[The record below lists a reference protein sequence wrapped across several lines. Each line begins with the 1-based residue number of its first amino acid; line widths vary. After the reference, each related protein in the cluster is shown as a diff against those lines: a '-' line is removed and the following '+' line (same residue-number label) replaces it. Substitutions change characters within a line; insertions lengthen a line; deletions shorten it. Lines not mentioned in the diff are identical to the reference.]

1 MTIIDK
7 DIKDLNIT
15 DDVLIEFLKFREE
28 DYTLYS
34 NEHVLID
41 RDDNVVGNLYPL
53 VIALDLNKPYVTCEV
68 VEETTITYYD
78 KNIIPTIPYKWNNS
92 KAKYINICLELE
104 QVEKH
109 FEFAAWK
116 LYCVLNGIN
125 KNNYDKYKWVLER
138 IKRTPNDMPNVDMP
152 IGRAYEIAQ
161 LPKNLIER
169 NYNVNGKSK
178 PIYKMNIKQIKNVS
192 ILLIYNK
199 LICTTKVGF
208 LYNFVCAHQFL

>member
-7 DIKDLNIT
+7 DIKDLNLT
-15 DDVLIEFLKFREE
+15 DDVLIEFLKLNEE
-28 DYTLYS
+28 DYRLNS
-34 NEHVLID
+34 NEYVLID
-41 RDDNVVGNLYPL
+41 HHDNVVGNLLPL
-53 VIALDLNKPYVTCEV
+53 VVALDVNKSSVTCEY
-68 VEETTITYYD
+68 VEVATITYYE
-78 KNIIPTIPYKWNNS
+78 KNIIPTIPYKWDNS

-138 IKRTPNDMPNVDMP
+138 IKRTPDDMPNVDMP
-152 IGRAYEIAQ
+152 IGRAFEIAQ

-169 NYNVNGKSK
+169 TYNVNGKSK
-178 PIYKMNIKQIKNVS
+178 SIYKMNIKQIRNLKEYV
-192 ILLIYNK
+192 
-199 LICTTKVGF
+199 
-208 LYNFVCAHQFL
+208 

>member
-7 DIKDLNIT
+7 DIKDLNLT
-15 DDVLIEFLKFREE
+15 DNVLIEFLKFREE

-34 NEHVLID
+34 NERVLID

-53 VIALDLNKPYVTCEV
+53 VIALDLNEPYVTCEV

-78 KNIIPTIPYKWNNS
+78 KNIIPTIPYKWDNS

-104 QVEKH
+104 QVEEH

-125 KNNYDKYKWVLER
+125 LKNYDKYKWVLER
-138 IKRTPNDMPNVDMP
+138 IKKTPDDMPNVDMP
-152 IGRAYEIAQ
+152 ISRAYEIAQ

-169 NYNVNGKSK
+169 TYNVNGKSK
-178 PIYKMNIKQIKNVS
+178 PIYKMNIKQIKNLKEYV
-192 ILLIYNK
+192 
-199 LICTTKVGF
+199 
-208 LYNFVCAHQFL
+208 

>member
-78 KNIIPTIPYKWNNS
+78 KNIIPTIPYKWDNS

-125 KNNYDKYKWVLER
+125 LKNYDKYKWVLER
-138 IKRTPNDMPNVDMP
+138 IKKTPDDMPNIDMP
-152 IGRAYEIAQ
+152 ISRAYEIAQ

-169 NYNVNGKSK
+169 TYNVNGKSK
-178 PIYKMNIKQIKNVS
+178 PIYKMNIKQIKNLKDYV
-192 ILLIYNK
+192 
-199 LICTTKVGF
+199 
-208 LYNFVCAHQFL
+208 

>member
-1 MTIIDK
+1 MTLVDK
-7 DIKDLNIT
+7 DIKDLNLT
-15 DDVLIEFLKFREE
+15 DNVLIEFLKFREE

-34 NEHVLID
+34 NERVLID

-53 VIALDLNKPYVTCEV
+53 VIALDLNQPYVTCEV
-68 VEETTITYYD
+68 VAETTITYYD
-78 KNIIPTIPYKWNNS
+78 KNIIPTIPYKWDNR

-104 QVEKH
+104 QVEEH

-138 IKRTPNDMPNVDMP
+138 IKKTPDDMPNVDMP
-152 IGRAYEIAQ
+152 ISRAYEIAQ

-169 NYNVNGKSK
+169 TYNVNGKSK
-178 PIYKMNIKQIKNVS
+178 PIYKMNIKQIKNLKDYV
-192 ILLIYNK
+192 
-199 LICTTKVGF
+199 
-208 LYNFVCAHQFL
+208 

>member
-7 DIKDLNIT
+7 DIKDLNLT
-15 DDVLIEFLKFREE
+15 DDVLIEFLKLNEE

-78 KNIIPTIPYKWNNS
+78 KNVIPAIPYKWDNS

-104 QVEKH
+104 QVEQH
-109 FEFAAWK
+109 FKFAAWK

-125 KNNYDKYKWVLER
+125 LKNYDKYKWVLKR
-138 IKRTPNDMPNVDMP
+138 IKRTPDDMPNVDMP
-152 IGRAYEIAQ
+152 ISRAYEIAQ

-169 NYNVNGKSK
+169 TYNVNGKYK
-178 PIYKMNIKQIKNVS
+178 PIYKMNIKQIKNLKDYV
-192 ILLIYNK
+192 
-199 LICTTKVGF
+199 
-208 LYNFVCAHQFL
+208 

>member
-1 MTIIDK
+1 MTLVDK
-7 DIKDLNIT
+7 DIKDLNLT
-15 DDVLIEFLKFREE
+15 DDVLIEFLKFREK

-34 NEHVLID
+34 NEHVFID

-78 KNIIPTIPYKWNNS
+78 KNIIPTIPYKWDNS

-104 QVEKH
+104 QVEEH

-138 IKRTPNDMPNVDMP
+138 IKKTPDDMPNVDMP
-152 IGRAYEIAQ
+152 IGLAYEIAQ

-169 NYNVNGKSK
+169 TYNVNGKSK
-178 PIYKMNIKQIKNVS
+178 PIYKMNIKQIKNLKEYV
-192 ILLIYNK
+192 
-199 LICTTKVGF
+199 
-208 LYNFVCAHQFL
+208 

>member
-7 DIKDLNIT
+7 DIKDLNLT

-34 NEHVLID
+34 NERVLID

-53 VIALDLNKPYVTCEV
+53 VIALDLNEPYVTCEV

-78 KNIIPTIPYKWNNS
+78 KNIIPTISYKWDNS

-104 QVEKH
+104 QVEEH

-138 IKRTPNDMPNVDMP
+138 IKKTPDDMPNVDMP
-152 IGRAYEIAQ
+152 ISRAYEIAQ

-169 NYNVNGKSK
+169 TYNVNGKSK
-178 PIYKMNIKQIKNVS
+178 PIYKMNIKQIKNLKEYV
-192 ILLIYNK
+192 
-199 LICTTKVGF
+199 
-208 LYNFVCAHQFL
+208 

>member
-7 DIKDLNIT
+7 DIKDLNLT
-15 DDVLIEFLKFREE
+15 DDVLIEFLKLNEE
-28 DYTLYS
+28 DYTLNS
-34 NEHVLID
+34 NEYVLID
-41 RDDNVVGNLYPL
+41 YHDNVVGNLLPL
-53 VIALDLNKPYVTCEV
+53 VVALDLNKPYVTCKV

-78 KNIIPTIPYKWNNS
+78 KNIIPTIPYKWDNS

-109 FEFAAWK
+109 FKFAAWK

-125 KNNYDKYKWVLER
+125 LKNYDKYKWVLER

-178 PIYKMNIKQIKNVS
+178 PIYKMNIKQIKNLKEYV
-192 ILLIYNK
+192 
-199 LICTTKVGF
+199 
-208 LYNFVCAHQFL
+208 

>member
-7 DIKDLNIT
+7 DIKDLNLT

-78 KNIIPTIPYKWNNS
+78 KNIIPTIPYKWDNS

-104 QVEKH
+104 QVEEH

-138 IKRTPNDMPNVDMP
+138 IKKTPDDMPNVDMP
-152 IGRAYEIAQ
+152 IGLAYEIAQ

-169 NYNVNGKSK
+169 TYNVNGKSK
-178 PIYKMNIKQIKNVS
+178 PIYKMNIKQIKNLKEYV
-192 ILLIYNK
+192 
-199 LICTTKVGF
+199 
-208 LYNFVCAHQFL
+208 

>member
-53 VIALDLNKPYVTCEV
+53 VIALDLNKSYITCER
-68 VEETTITYYD
+68 VEVTTITYYD
-78 KNIIPTIPYKWNNS
+78 KNIIPTIPYKWDNS

-109 FEFAAWK
+109 FKFAAWK

-125 KNNYDKYKWVLER
+125 LKNYDKYKWVLKR
-138 IKRTPNDMPNVDMP
+138 IKRTPDDMPNADMP
-152 IGRAYEIAQ
+152 ISRAYEIAQ

-169 NYNVNGKSK
+169 TYNVNGKSK
-178 PIYKMNIKQIKNVS
+178 PIYKMNIKQIKNLKEYV
-192 ILLIYNK
+192 
-199 LICTTKVGF
+199 
-208 LYNFVCAHQFL
+208 

>member
-1 MTIIDK
+1 MTLVDK
-7 DIKDLNIT
+7 DIKDLNLT
-15 DDVLIEFLKFREE
+15 DDVLIEFLKFREK

-34 NEHVLID
+34 NEHVFID

-78 KNIIPTIPYKWNNS
+78 KNIIPTIPYMWDNS

-104 QVEKH
+104 QVEEH

-138 IKRTPNDMPNVDMP
+138 IKKTPDDMPNVDMP
-152 IGRAYEIAQ
+152 IGLAYEIAQ

-169 NYNVNGKSK
+169 TYNVNGKSK
-178 PIYKMNIKQIKNVS
+178 PIYKMNIKQIKNLKEYV
-192 ILLIYNK
+192 
-199 LICTTKVGF
+199 
-208 LYNFVCAHQFL
+208 

>member
-1 MTIIDK
+1 MTIINK
-7 DIKDLNIT
+7 DIKDLNLT

-34 NEHVLID
+34 NERVFID
-41 RDDNVVGNLYPL
+41 CDDNVVGNLYPL
-53 VIALDLNKPYVTCEV
+53 VIALDLNKPYVSCEV

-78 KNIIPTIPYKWNNS
+78 KNIIPTIPYKWDNS

-104 QVEKH
+104 QVEEH

-125 KNNYDKYKWVLER
+125 LKNYDKYKWVLER
-138 IKRTPNDMPNVDMP
+138 IKRTPDDMPNADMP
-152 IGRAYEIAQ
+152 ISRAYEIAQ

-169 NYNVNGKSK
+169 TYNVNGKSK
-178 PIYKMNIKQIKNVS
+178 PIYKMNIKQIKN
-192 ILLIYNK
+192 IKEYI
-199 LICTTKVGF
+199 
-208 LYNFVCAHQFL
+208 

>member
-1 MTIIDK
+1 MTIIDT

-78 KNIIPTIPYKWNNS
+78 KNIIPTIPYKWDNS

-104 QVEKH
+104 QVEKY

-138 IKRTPNDMPNVDMP
+138 IKKTPDDMPNVDMP

-169 NYNVNGKSK
+169 TYNVNGKSK
-178 PIYKMNIKQIKNVS
+178 PIYKMNIKQIRDLKEYV
-192 ILLIYNK
+192 
-199 LICTTKVGF
+199 
-208 LYNFVCAHQFL
+208 

>member
-7 DIKDLNIT
+7 DIKDLNLT
-15 DDVLIEFLKFREE
+15 DDVLIEFLNFREE

-78 KNIIPTIPYKWNNS
+78 KNIIPTIPYKWDNS

-104 QVEKH
+104 QVEEH

-125 KNNYDKYKWVLER
+125 LKNYDKYKWVLER
-138 IKRTPNDMPNVDMP
+138 IKKTPDDMPNVDMP
-152 IGRAYEIAQ
+152 ISRAYEIAQ

-169 NYNVNGKSK
+169 TYNVNGKSK
-178 PIYKMNIKQIKNVS
+178 PIYKMNIKQIKNLKEYV
-192 ILLIYNK
+192 
-199 LICTTKVGF
+199 
-208 LYNFVCAHQFL
+208 

>member
-1 MTIIDK
+1 MTIINK
-7 DIKDLNIT
+7 DIKDLNLT

-78 KNIIPTIPYKWNNS
+78 KNIIPTIPYKWDNS
-92 KAKYINICLELE
+92 KAKYINTCLELE

-109 FEFAAWK
+109 FKFAAWK

-125 KNNYDKYKWVLER
+125 KNNYDKYKWVLKR
-138 IKRTPNDMPNVDMP
+138 IKRTPDDMPNADMP
-152 IGRAYEIAQ
+152 ISRAYEIAQ

-169 NYNVNGKSK
+169 TYNVNGKSK
-178 PIYKMNIKQIKNVS
+178 PIYKMNIKQIKNLKEYV
-192 ILLIYNK
+192 
-199 LICTTKVGF
+199 
-208 LYNFVCAHQFL
+208 